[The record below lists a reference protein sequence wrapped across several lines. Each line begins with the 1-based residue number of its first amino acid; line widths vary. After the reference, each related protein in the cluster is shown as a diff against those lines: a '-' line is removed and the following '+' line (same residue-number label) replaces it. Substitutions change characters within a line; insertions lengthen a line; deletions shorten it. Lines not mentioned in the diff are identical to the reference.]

1 MEEEKAAAYFDDLTR
16 RGEGAARFKQ
26 GLGYSAGSSSSPS
39 FVKASGSFS
48 LSNFVSASTRETEA
62 DIEKECRIE
71 RIQDKLRRKDS
82 ASDKGRGFAE
92 RQRLSGSRDSD
103 ERNFGESRRQRRRS
117 RSRSYSSGEESGR
130 GRSGHRHR
138 SGYRASEDRRT
149 EREQSPDEARR
160 RRRRTSRSRSYSPD
174 RGSSRHRSD
183 YRRTNGSSESYRR
196 SRDDSA
202 YRGRRRGSRSCSPR
216 EKKRSETRKVDGKA
230 DIDYSR
236 LIEGYDKMAPAE
248 RVKAKMRLQLS
259 QTVSKDSTKGMSKEW
274 ERFDFNKD
282 APLDDENLE
291 AEEDDSGLLKDVG
304 RNFRFAAVEA
314 NREADIQAAHDNA
327 IFGVPTAAS
336 APEGEVRG
344 LNSSI
349 SEEDRDNS
357 VSKDEDKS
365 NLFSVVNEKVLALQG
380 GSWRDRAR
388 KLQNR

>member
-39 FVKASGSFS
+39 FVKASSSFS

-62 DIEKECRIE
+62 DIEKECRIG
-71 RIQDKLRRKDS
+71 RIQDKLKRKDS

-117 RSRSYSSGEESGR
+117 RSRSYSSGEENGR
-130 GRSGHRHR
+130 GRSGHGHR
-138 SGYRASEDRRT
+138 AGYRASEDRRT
-149 EREQSPDEARR
+149 EREQSPEEAKRR
-160 RRRRTSRSRSYSPD
+160 RRRRSRSRSYSPD

-183 YRRTNGSSESYRR
+183 CRRTNGNSESYRR

-202 YRGRRRGSRSCSPR
+202 SRGRRRGSRSCSPR
-216 EKKRSETRKVDGKA
+216 EKKRSESRKVDGKA

-291 AEEDDSGLLKDVG
+291 A
-304 RNFRFAAVEA
+304 A
-314 NREADIQAAHDNA
+314 
-327 IFGVPTAAS
+327 P

-349 SEEDRDNS
+349 SEEDRDSN
-357 VSKDEDKS
+357 VSKDEEDKS
-365 NLFSVVNEKVLALQG
+365 NLFSVVNAKEAVGLVVGGGVVAGLVSPWTTVYQMDFVLPLALVLAGPGTRLALPLG
-380 GSWRDRAR
+380 FEKFALAAG
-388 KLQNR
+388 LLG